1 MTEDLQAEN
10 IHEIEL
16 TDAIVIPI
24 SVSFCGEMA
33 RDFRL
38 VSQMMESLGRT
49 PTEVVAYLLYEG
61 VRSKMEKI
69 SKAMELVSK

>member
-1 MTEDLQAEN
+1 MSEIQDQAEQ
-10 IHEIEL
+10 L
-16 TDAIVIPI
+16 TDPIVIPMNI
-24 SVSFCGEMA
+24 RFHGDMA

-61 VRSKMEKI
+61 VRSKMAKI
-69 SKAMELVSK
+69 GKAMELVEY